1 MKFDAILWN
10 VQPTSKVFCQN
21 WKWTSQNEHLKYFV
35 KIENEHPLSF
45 VRFNAQKLT
54 TLLIKL
60 KGGCFAFFVKLF
72 YGSFDMLH
80 WHWILSSIFQLDGMC
95 PSWESAREFHLI
107 PLGAM
112 HWVLIIPE
120 PGAILFIDV
129 LSTELDVNTI
139 HWLCMYPSHKTFS
152 CFSFS
157 SPDTKGSLFL
167 KTWSTPSQCS
177 RSPKKVLLNLQL
189 PKYSVNIENSFLFY
203 KIQLPNNGHR
213 S

>member
-80 WHWILSSIFQLDGMC
+80 WHWILSSIFQLDGMYPSWESAREFLPNLYMLIRRKYFAFFVKFFYGGFDMPHWILSEKMVWLYGRC

-120 PGAILFIDV
+120 PGAILFHWCFVDRIGCEYYSLIMYV
-129 LSTELDVNTI
+129 SLS
-139 HWLCMYPSHKTFS
+139 
-152 CFSFS
+152 
-157 SPDTKGSLFL
+157 
-167 KTWSTPSQCS
+167 
-177 RSPKKVLLNLQL
+177 
-189 PKYSVNIENSFLFY
+189 
-203 KIQLPNNGHR
+203 
-213 S
+213 